1 MLDTLIK
8 GGLVVDGTGGPARRA
23 DVGIR
28 DGRVVAIGKVDE
40 SARRVVE
47 VDGQIVSP
55 GFIDI
60 HTHYDAQAF
69 WDPTLSPTPLHGV
82 TSVIGGNCGF
92 SIAPTTAE
100 DSDYLMRMLARVEGM
115 PLTALE
121 TGVPWDWQ
129 STAEFLS
136 RLDGTLMINAGFLV
150 GHSAIR
156 RTVMHED
163 ATVKEATPDQ
173 IAEMGRLLAEGLAAG
188 GLGFSSTNSPTHND
202 HNGDPVPSRF
212 ASKEEFVTLAGVV
225 RDFPGTSLEFIG
237 GLAPYSEETFD
248 LMAKM
253 SSNADRPLNWNV
265 LMVTGDNDALVAHQL
280 DGSGNAETKGGRVL
294 ALTLPDQLRLY
305 LNFAS
310 GFVLD
315 LLPGWQRLMALPD
328 DQKLRALSNP
338 EQRAEMGRLAATAV
352 DPVTPVS
359 QWGEYELVATETE
372 QYRPW
377 VGRSF
382 ADLAASLGKTP
393 WDALIDVVVADR
405 LSTVITKPDTSQ
417 DKASWNTRVKV
428 WQDRRVV
435 VGASDAGAHVDMID
449 SFNYTTTL
457 LARAVRDH
465 QLLSVEEAV
474 HLITDRPARLYGL
487 RERGQIKEGWHAD
500 LVVFDPTTVGPQPIA
515 LRNDLPGGA
524 RRMYGEADGIAHVF
538 VNGNEVVNA
547 GGFSEARP
555 GHLLRSGRDT
565 ETVRADTSAV

>member
-1 MLDTLIK
+1 MLDMLLK
-8 GGLVVDGTGGPARRA
+8 GGLLVDGTGGPARQA

-28 DGRVVAIGKVDE
+28 DGRVVAIGKIDE
-40 SARRVVE
+40 SAQRVVE
-47 VDGQIVSP
+47 VDGQVVSP

-121 TGVPWDWQ
+121 TGVPWDWR
-129 STAEFLS
+129 STAEFLG
-136 RLDGTLMINAGFLV
+136 RLDGTLMINAGFMV

-156 RTVMHED
+156 RTVMHDD

-173 IAEMGRLLAEGLAAG
+173 IAEMSRLLAEGLAAG

-202 HNGDPVPSRF
+202 HHGDPVPSRA
-212 ASKEEFVTLAGVV
+212 ASKQEFITLAGVA
-225 RDFPGTSLEFIG
+225 RTYPGTSLEFIG
-237 GLAPYSEETFD
+237 GLAPYSQETFD
-248 LMAKM
+248 LMANM
-253 SSNADRPLNWNV
+253 SRNADRPLNWNV

-315 LLPGWQRLMALPD
+315 LLPGWQRPMALPD
-328 DQKLRALSNP
+328 DEKLRALANP
-338 EQRAEMGRLAATAV
+338 EQRAELGRLAATAV

-359 QWGEYELVATETE
+359 QWADYELVATETE

-377 VGRSF
+377 VGRSVG
-382 ADLAASLGKTP
+382 DLAASLGKTP

-417 DKASWNTRVKV
+417 DRASWHTRVKV

-500 LVVFDPTTVGPQPIA
+500 IVVFDPNTVGPQPIA

-538 VNGNEVVNA
+538 VNGNEVVHA

-555 GHLLRSGRDT
+555 GRLLRSGRDT

>member
-1 MLDTLIK
+1 MLDMLIT
-8 GGLVVDGTGGPARRA
+8 GGLLVDGSGGSARHA

-28 DGRVVAIGKVDE
+28 DGRVVAVGKVDE
-40 SARRVVE
+40 PARQVLDVEGQVVC
-47 VDGQIVSP
+47 P
-55 GFIDI
+55 GFIDV

-92 SIAPTTAE
+92 SIAPMTPA

-121 TGVPWDWQ
+121 TGVPWDWR

-163 ATVKEATPDQ
+163 ATVKEATPAQ
-173 IAEMGRLLAEGLAAG
+173 IAEMKGLLAEGLAAG

-202 HNGDPVPSRF
+202 HNGDPVPSRA
-212 ASKEEFVTLAGVV
+212 ASMEEFVTLAGVA
-225 RDFPGTSLEFIG
+225 RDYPGTSLEFIG
-237 GLAPYSEETFD
+237 GLAPYSQETFD
-248 LMAKM
+248 LMANM
-253 SSNADRPLNWNV
+253 SRTADRPLNWNV
-265 LMVTGDNDALVAHQL
+265 LMVTGDNDEIVAHQL
-280 DGSGNAETKGGRVL
+280 DGSGDAEAKGGRVL

-315 LLPGWQRLMALPD
+315 LLPGWQRPMALPD
-328 DQKLRALSNP
+328 DEKLRVLADP
-338 EQRAEMGRLAATAV
+338 AERAELGRLAATAV

-359 QWGEYELVATETE
+359 QWAEYVLVATQTE
-372 QYRPW
+372 RYRPW
-377 VGRSF
+377 IGRSIG
-382 ADLAASLGKTP
+382 DLAASLNCTA
-393 WDALIDVVVADR
+393 WDCLMDVVVADR

-417 DKASWNTRVKV
+417 DKASWATRVRV

-457 LARAVRDH
+457 LARAVREH
-465 QLLSVEEAV
+465 GLLTLEQAIR
-474 HLITDRPARLYGL
+474 LLTDRPARLYGL
-487 RERGQIKEGWHAD
+487 RDRGQIREGWLAD
-500 LVVFDPTTVGPQPIA
+500 IVVLDPAIVGPQPIA

-524 RRMYGEADGIAHVF
+524 RRMYGEADGISHVI
-538 VNGNEVVNA
+538 VGGVEVVHA
-547 GGFSEARP
+547 GSFTDARP
-555 GHLLRSGRDT
+555 GQLLRSGRDT
-565 ETVRADTSAV
+565 ETVHAMTTAV

>member
-1 MLDTLIK
+1 
-8 GGLVVDGTGGPARRA
+8 
-23 DVGIR
+23 
-28 DGRVVAIGKVDE
+28 VVAVGKVDE
-40 SARRVVE
+40 PAQRVID
-47 VDGQIVSP
+47 VDGQVVAP
-55 GFIDI
+55 GFIDV

-115 PLTALE
+115 PLSALE
-121 TGVPWDWQ
+121 TGVPWDWR

-156 RTVMHED
+156 RTVMHDD
-163 ATVKEATPDQ
+163 ATVKEATPAQ
-173 IAEMGRLLAEGLAAG
+173 IAEMSRLLAEGLAAG

-202 HNGDPVPSRF
+202 HNGDPVPSR
-212 ASKEEFVTLAGVV
+212 AATKEEFTTLAGVV
-225 RDFPGTSLEFIG
+225 RDHPGTSLEFIG
-237 GLAPYSEETFD
+237 GLAPYPEETFD
-248 LMAKM
+248 LMASM
-253 SSNADRPLNWNV
+253 SRLADRPLNWNV
-265 LMVTGDNDALVAHQL
+265 LMVTGDNDAIVQHQL
-280 DGSGNAETKGGRVL
+280 DGSGGAESEGGRVL

-315 LLPGWQRLMALPD
+315 LLPGWQRPMALPD
-328 DQKLRALSNP
+328 DEKLRALADP
-338 EQRAEMGRLAATAV
+338 AQRAEMGRLAATAV

-359 QWGEYELVATETE
+359 QWAEYELVATETE

-377 VGRSF
+377 VGRTIGE
-382 ADLAASLGKTP
+382 LAASLGRTP

-417 DKASWNTRVKV
+417 DKASWATRVKV

-457 LARAVRDH
+457 LAKAVRQH

-474 HLITDRPARLYGL
+474 HLLTDRPARLYGL
-487 RERGQIKEGWHAD
+487 RERGQIREGWHAD
-500 LVVFDPTTVGPQPIA
+500 IVVFDPQTVGPQPIA

-524 RRMYGEADGIAHVF
+524 RRMYGEADGVAHVI
-538 VNGNEVVNA
+538 VGGTEAVQA
-547 GGFSEARP
+547 GQFTESRTGQ
-555 GHLLRSGRDT
+555 LLRSGRDT
-565 ETVRADTSAV
+565 ETVRAGTDAV

>member
-1 MLDTLIK
+1 MLDMLIK
-8 GGLVVDGTGGPARRA
+8 GGLLVDGTGGPARQA

-28 DGRVVAIGKVDE
+28 DGRVVAIGKIDE

-47 VDGQIVSP
+47 VDGQVVSP

-156 RTVMHED
+156 RTVMHDD
-163 ATVKEATPDQ
+163 ATVKAATPDQ
-173 IAEMGRLLAEGLAAG
+173 IAQMGRLLAEGLAAG

-202 HNGDPVPSRF
+202 HNGDPVPSRA

-248 LMAKM
+248 LMANM

-328 DQKLRALSNP
+328 DQKLRALADP
-338 EQRAEMGRLAATAV
+338 EQRAEMARLAATAV

-359 QWGEYELVATETE
+359 QWAEYELVSTETE

-377 VGRSF
+377 IGRSVG
-382 ADLAASLGKTP
+382 DLAASLGKTP

-405 LSTVITKPDTSQ
+405 LSTIITKPDTSQ
-417 DKASWNTRVKV
+417 DKASWRTRVKV

-500 LVVFDPTTVGPQPIA
+500 IVVFDPDTVGPQPIA

-538 VNGNEVVNA
+538 VNGNEVVHA

-555 GHLLRSGRDT
+555 GQLLRSGRDT
-565 ETVRADTSAV
+565 ETVRADTNAV